1 MENHQTTFLSRRR
14 YLNTAWHH
22 QLRSVK
28 SLVSPNMVNLQ
39 HHWKAYHKL
48 KNFSW
53 RSMPWKLMTRDLLL
67 IVSRIGCANPNTTI
81 LDKMPWTSLRNYVKL
96 VFLGNVLQLICYF
109 FFRKSCQNFSF
120 QLPVRYLPS
129 FSSISEAFLKFSN
142 ELRS

>member
-1 MENHQTTFLSRRR
+1 
-14 YLNTAWHH
+14 
-22 QLRSVK
+22 
-28 SLVSPNMVNLQ
+28 
-39 HHWKAYHKL
+39 
-48 KNFSW
+48 
-53 RSMPWKLMTRDLLL
+53 MTRDLLL

-129 FSSISEAFLKFSN
+129 FSTISEAFLKFSN
-142 ELRS
+142 ELRSQVLIRLVTSETICILTFW